1 MKARCVPVVKGVGSR
16 AMNHLQIAFLILL
29 LAKTAADFWLER
41 KNRTYVLAK
50 ADEFEANGFATA
62 PKLGDGLYA
71 NYRKTVNYTVEKTDF
86 GMVETAWDALW
97 SAALVLFLYAPL
109 WAFAGSLLGADAVA
123 VGSWAQIWREGVAL
137 AGISVVLSLTGIP
150 FDLYSTFRIEEKYGF
165 NKSGAKLWITDQ
177 LKSLALGFVIGVPLV
192 WALSAFYHALPR
204 TWWIF
209 AACAVFAFQLALIVV
224 FPKWILPLFNKLS
237 PLPEGELRERLEAL
251 AKRAGFV
258 AEKIEV
264 IDGSKRSGHSN
275 AFFTGFGK
283 WRRIVIYD
291 TLIAQLSPAEIE
303 AVLAHEIGHSRRGH
317 VAKGLVFAAFACVVV
332 FGLVGW
338 ALGRPEFFTAFGF
351 EFRDGFMFVPA
362 LLLLGKIFPLFG
374 FWLSP
379 LTNRLSRRHEYEAD
393 AFARELTGT
402 PEPLISALEKLHTE
416 NLANLTPHPIYS
428 AFHYSHPTLFERAAA
443 LRGEAK

>member
-1 MKARCVPVVKGVGSR
+1 
-16 AMNHLQIAFLILL
+16 MNHLQIAFLILL
-29 LAKTAADFWLER
+29 LARTAADFWLER
-41 KNRTYVLAK
+41 KNRAYALAK

-109 WAFAGSLLGADAVA
+109 CAFAGTLLGADAVA
-123 VGSWAQIWREGVAL
+123 VGSWAQVWREGVAL
-137 AGISVVLSLTGIP
+137 AGISVALSLTSIP

-165 NKSGAKLWITDQ
+165 NKSTAKLWIADQ
-177 LKSLALGFVIGVPLV
+177 VKSVALGFIIGVPLV

-237 PLPEGELRERLEAL
+237 PLPEGALRERLEAL

-283 WRRIVIYD
+283 WRRIIIYD

-317 VAKGLVFAAFACVVV
+317 VAKGLVFAAVACLVV

-338 ALGRPEFFTAFGF
+338 ALGRPEFFEAFGF
-351 EFRDGFMFVPA
+351 EFREGFMFVPA

-393 AFARELTGT
+393 AFAKEITGT

-416 NLANLTPHPIYS
+416 NLANLTPHPLYS

-443 LRGEAK
+443 LRGDAKTTGR